1 MEPISLAILAGM
13 GWLGVLARNYS
24 TEMIKIA
31 VEKQRKEYENGQEEL
46 QRKHRQFDI
55 IFQNL
60 LTRVNEERDTIQS
73 LLSDLRTAIERSAEV
88 DRLVTNELIEFR
100 KTLANYQDYQG
111 IERRNSQANKEE
123 VTK

>member
-1 MEPISLAILAGM
+1 MEPIGIAILAGM
-13 GWLGVLARNYS
+13 GWLGVLAKNYS

-31 VEKQRKEYENGQEEL
+31 VEKQRKEYENAQEEL

-60 LTRVNEERDTIQS
+60 LTRVNEERDSIQL

-111 IERRNSQANKEE
+111 SERRNSPANKEE

>member
-1 MEPISLAILAGM
+1 MEPIGIAILAGT
-13 GWLGVLARNYS
+13 GWLGILAKSYS

-31 VEKQRKEYENGQEEL
+31 VEKQRKEYENAQEEL

-60 LTRVNEERDTIQS
+60 LTRVNEERDTIQL

-111 IERRNSQANKEE
+111 SERRNSPANKE

>member
-111 IERRNSQANKEE
+111 SERRNSQANKEE

>member
-1 MEPISLAILAGM
+1 MEPIGIAILAGT
-13 GWLGVLARNYS
+13 GWLGILAKSYS

-31 VEKQRKEYENGQEEL
+31 VEKQRKEYENAQEEL

-60 LTRVNEERDTIQS
+60 LTRVNEERDTIQL
-73 LLSDLRTAIERSAEV
+73 LLSDLRTAIERSAEI

-111 IERRNSQANKEE
+111 SERRNSPANKE

>member
-1 MEPISLAILAGM
+1 MFEPISVAILAGI
-13 GWLGVLARNYS
+13 GWLGVLAKNYS

-60 LTRVNEERDTIQS
+60 LTRVNEERDTIQTI
-73 LLSDLRTAIERSAEV
+73 LIDLRAAIERSAEV
-88 DRLVTNELIEFR
+88 DRLVTAELVEVR
-100 KTLANYQDYQG
+100 KALANYKEYQG
-111 IERRNSQANKEE
+111 QERRNISGI
-123 VTK
+123 

>member
-1 MEPISLAILAGM
+1 
-13 GWLGVLARNYS
+13 
-24 TEMIKIA
+24 MIKIA

-111 IERRNSQANKEE
+111 SERRNSQANKEE

>member
-1 MEPISLAILAGM
+1 MEPIGIAILAGM
-13 GWLGVLARNYS
+13 GWLGVLAKNYS

-60 LTRVNEERDTIQS
+60 LGRVNEERDTIQS
-73 LLSDLRTAIERSAEV
+73 LLVDLRAEV
-88 DRLVTNELIEFR
+88 DRVVTAELIEVR
-100 KTLANYQDYQG
+100 KALANYQDYQG
-111 IERRNSQANKEE
+111 QERRGISGI
-123 VTK
+123 

>member
-1 MEPISLAILAGM
+1 MEPIGIAILAGM
-13 GWLGVLARNYS
+13 GWLGVLAKNYS

-31 VEKQRKEYENGQEEL
+31 VEKQRKEYENAQEEL

-60 LTRVNEERDTIQS
+60 LTRVNEERDTIQL

-111 IERRNSQANKEE
+111 SERRNSPANKEE

>member
-13 GWLGVLARNYS
+13 SWLGVLARNYS

-111 IERRNSQANKEE
+111 SERRNSQANKEE